1 MKYSKHWKLEVF
13 ITAVSFILIPLIY
26 LLFSPFFGQILFV
39 PLIFGILPII
49 LIKRYHYLFYYPLG
63 VSLVYTLFLLTFS
76 WSWPPDLSI
85 IPFAFGSILIPTLI
99 GYAIG
104 FFHLKYGNPDHKWL
118 MPIHCLTSFV
128 IVYVVTAR
136 TIYFY
141 SGSSLAHL
149 VTYLLLPLIFMGS
162 QSLISYLYP
171 SNRLSPLATAL
182 IFQLINGFA
191 GHGYLSL
198 ATLLYLALAYVALY
212 VVVVK
217 IKKQK
222 LI

>member
-13 ITAVSFILIPLIY
+13 ITVVSFVVIPLIY

-39 PLIFGILPII
+39 PLMFGMLPIF

-63 VSLVYTLFLLTFS
+63 VSLVYSIFLLTFS
-76 WSWPPDLSI
+76 WSWPPDLSL
-85 IPFAFGSILIPTLI
+85 IPLAFMSILLPTLI

-104 FFHLKYGNPDHKWL
+104 FFNLKYSNPNHKWL
-118 MPIHCLTSFV
+118 LPIHCLTTFAL
-128 IVYVVTAR
+128 VYIITAQ

-149 VTYLLLPLIFMGS
+149 ITYLFLPLIFIGS
-162 QSLISYLYP
+162 QALISYLYP

-182 IFQLINGFA
+182 VFQLIHGFA
-191 GHGYLSL
+191 GHGYLSWI
-198 ATLLYLALAYVALY
+198 TLLYLALAYGAMYLVNTN
-212 VVVVK
+212 
-217 IKKQK
+217 IKQS
-222 LI
+222 